1 MYRLGLWIAKH
12 RIAVLIFAVI
22 LLIPAVLGYLMLH
35 VNYDIL
41 YYLPDDI
48 ETMQGQQILLD
59 DFGKGAYAMFVAE
72 DMPDSQV
79 AALKAEIEQVD
90 HVADVIWYDSVMDI
104 SVPAEILPEK
114 LYNAFH
120 TDNATLMAIF
130 FDTGSSSDETMDA
143 IDTIR
148 NIAGEKCFLSSIS
161 AIVTDTK
168 HLVEQELFWY
178 VLIAVVC
185 SAVVLAATMDSWM
198 APVLFLLNIGMAIV
212 YNLGTNFIQGEISF
226 ITMSLAAVLQLAVTM
241 DYSIFLWN
249 AYREQRGYTEDRED
263 AMAKAIVQTASSAS
277 GSSLSCSSGSS
288 ARISRS
294 SRVSSFGFTP
304 VLPSART
311 LLHQREACSFRSRR
325 VSSFTAPITGS
336 AEKPYSSA
344 RAVMRARTSSFSS
357 RITLSLT
364 GAPASPI
371 AGAIACCPA
380 KHMQNRI
387 SVPVIRKA
395 RNHAKNFF
403 MIPPSP

>member
-130 FDTGSSSDETMDA
+130 FDT
-143 IDTIR
+143 
-148 NIAGEKCFLSSIS
+148 
-161 AIVTDTK
+161 
-168 HLVEQELFWY
+168 
-178 VLIAVVC
+178 
-185 SAVVLAATMDSWM
+185 
-198 APVLFLLNIGMAIV
+198 
-212 YNLGTNFIQGEISF
+212 
-226 ITMSLAAVLQLAVTM
+226 
-241 DYSIFLWN
+241 
-249 AYREQRGYTEDRED
+249 
-263 AMAKAIVQTASSAS
+263 
-277 GSSLSCSSGSS
+277 
-288 ARISRS
+288 
-294 SRVSSFGFTP
+294 
-304 VLPSART
+304 
-311 LLHQREACSFRSRR
+311 
-325 VSSFTAPITGS
+325 
-336 AEKPYSSA
+336 
-344 RAVMRARTSSFSS
+344 
-357 RITLSLT
+357 
-364 GAPASPI
+364 
-371 AGAIACCPA
+371 
-380 KHMQNRI
+380 
-387 SVPVIRKA
+387 
-395 RNHAKNFF
+395 
-403 MIPPSP
+403 